1 MEIEMFENEDGKLT
15 VQARAVL
22 ALNASKTETH
32 LLELAKKTQ
41 SIVAVTNKAGRD
53 ECHSAAMVAAD
64 ARIQIEKTSKAA
76 RDDATKFSKEII
88 REEKR
93 LVDLIEPEEKRL
105 KGLRDEWDEKIA
117 AEKAAKEAAERARIS
132 AIHRRIAEIRGFSTL
147 AMQCRT
153 AARIQELIDKLAQSA
168 PDFATF
174 EEFQDEAK
182 EAFESTSNRLVEIH
196 SEKFAEE
203 AERARVKAEQEAAAA
218 QLAADRAALERE
230 RAELAAAK
238 AAAAQAIEDAK
249 PKDAPVDEYEQELQ
263 AFTAATVKDSLTAQ
277 TTTAPIEERVPPAL
291 LEQFNKTYAV
301 EVWNPSDVQ
310 ILDALC
316 QHFNKS
322 ERLVYER
329 LARGFDL
336 AALNAATFDDVPV

>member
-32 LLELAKKTQ
+32 LLDLAQKTKN
-41 SIVAVTNKAGRD
+41 IVAVTNKAGRD

-76 RDDATKFSKEII
+76 RDDATKFSKAII
-88 REEKR
+88 QEEKR

-105 KGLRDEWDEKIA
+105 KALRDEWDEKIA

-182 EAFESTSNRLVEIH
+182 EAFESTTNRLVEIH

-249 PKDAPVDEYEQELQ
+249 PKAEPVPDTFEQELQ
-263 AFTAATVKDSLTAQ
+263 AFQAAVQTPAPAPAAVKPSTP
-277 TTTAPIEERVPPAL
+277 APKESRPTDMEI
-291 LEQFNKTYAV
+291 V
-301 EVWNPSDVQ
+301 EVLTTHYRVHESKVLEWLLAMDLNSV
-310 ILDALC
+310 
-316 QHFNKS
+316 S
-322 ERLVYER
+322 E
-329 LARGFDL
+329 AI
-336 AALNAATFDDVPV
+336 AAEFA

>member
-1 MEIEMFENEDGKLT
+1 MEIEMYENEDGKLT

-32 LLELAKKTQ
+32 LLELAQKTQ

-76 RDDATKFSKEII
+76 RDDATKFSKAII
-88 REEKR
+88 QEEKR
-93 LVDLIEPEEKRL
+93 LVDLIEPEGKRL
-105 KGLRDEWDEKIA
+105 KALRDAWDEKIA

-132 AIHRRIAEIRGFSTL
+132 TIHRRIAEIRGFATL

-153 AARIQELIDKLAQSA
+153 AARIQELIDKLAQST

-182 EAFESTSNRLVEIH
+182 EAFESTTNRLVEIH

-203 AERARVKAEQEAAAA
+203 AERARVKAELEAAAA
-218 QLAADRAALERE
+218 QLAADRAALEKE

-238 AAAAQAIEDAK
+238 AAAAKAIEDAK
-249 PKDAPVDEYEQELQ
+249 PKAKTVDAYEQELQ
-263 AFTAATVKDSLTAQ
+263 AFAAVVTPHPVSSIGAASEPEKAVLPHTP
-277 TTTAPIEERVPPAL
+277 APKAL
-291 LEQFNKTYAV
+291 RPTDMEIV
-301 EVWNPSDVQ
+301 EVLTNHYRVHESKVLEWLLAMD
-310 ILDALC
+310 LDAV
-316 QHFNKS
+316 N
-322 ERLVYER
+322 E
-329 LARGFDL
+329 AI
-336 AALNAATFDDVPV
+336 AAEFV